1 MTSLPMR
8 PLHSPGIF
16 GAEDD
21 FRTPV
26 PDHLLQIRCV
36 CRIGPGDAFEIV
48 RRHVKLNGERK
59 DVDNLRG
66 VVSRE
71 VRSENSVGAVLKQDL
86 VAAMFFTDTHRRC
99 PVFGRALVHMEFQ
112 SALFCP

>member
-1 MTSLPMR
+1 M
-8 PLHSPGIF
+8 
-16 GAEDD
+16 
-21 FRTPV
+21 

-48 RRHVKLNGERK
+48 GRHVKLNGEGK
-59 DVDNLRG
+59 DVDNLRR

-86 VAAMFFTDTHRRC
+86 VAAMFFTDTDRGC
-99 PVFGRALVHMEFQ
+99 PLFGVPSCTWNSSPRSFAPDSVNPTVANCGIVKTAL
-112 SALFCP
+112 ATPA